1 MVEFVLVLMPGI
13 LSMLVWRKLH
23 KEQQF
28 SVFDYIEGVVV
39 FDFAV
44 LLLNVFLIWSRGW
57 EAFQFSGFGTIGTMK
72 YAITSIIFSVG
83 LPFLLEAC
91 LRSRRDDDSQ

>member
-1 MVEFVLVLMPGI
+1 MVELLLVLMPGV

-23 KEQQF
+23 REQCF
-28 SVFDYIEGVVV
+28 SVLDYLEGVAA

-44 LLLNVFLIWSRGW
+44 LLINVFLIWSRGG
-57 EAFQFSGFGTIGTMK
+57 EAFDFAGFGSIGTMK
-72 YAITSIIFSVG
+72 YIIASGASSVG

-91 LRSRRDDDSQ
+91 IRSKNSDRKS